1 MRKDI
6 KRRNNRLIYNALRRY
21 MSEHKLLFVLMI
33 ICYVGLCVIGI
44 ANASVLDSTKQDRLA
59 KAKKLDSTMS
69 LESLQSE
76 NKHPSI
82 FIIQE
87 LQGGGIIFKACSVR
101 EVVILAQTYCK
112 NDIKACDKA
121 VLITAEQGDEEL
133 QQCFNKQSAYV
144 NFIKIQGTRQ

>member
-1 MRKDI
+1 
-6 KRRNNRLIYNALRRY
+6 

-44 ANASVLDSTKQDRLA
+44 ANASELESKQDRLA

-76 NKHPSI
+76 NKRPSI

>member
-21 MSEHKLLFVLMI
+21 MCEHKLLFVLMV
-33 ICYVGLCVIGI
+33 ICYVGLLAIGI
-44 ANASVLDSTKQDRLA
+44 ANAGELESKQDRLA
-59 KAKKLDSTMS
+59 KAKKIDSAMS

-76 NKHPSI
+76 NKRPSI

-101 EVVILAQTYCK
+101 EVVMLAQTYCK

>member
-21 MSEHKLLFVLMI
+21 MSEHKLLFVLMV
-33 ICYVGLCVIGI
+33 ICYVGLLAIGI
-44 ANASVLDSTKQDRLA
+44 TNAGELESKQDRLA

-76 NKHPSI
+76 NKRPSI